1 MKERKKE
8 KKTKQKCFAKFFSD
22 LIILFDGVIKEHLFR
37 YGEKMFFDLVTE
49 SLLKTSNLSY
59 AYDNLFFGY
68 SGFYG

>member
-8 KKTKQKCFAKFFSD
+8 KKTKQKCFSH

-49 SLLKTSNLSY
+49 SLLKTSNLSN